1 MQFRHE
7 VQIVKVCS
15 QFVQIAVQ
23 CHEVLIAVLRSHC
36 GTNSFSFPH
45 ILCCCCSSLALH
57 FLDGQEGHEDHYQ
70 NNHQGQGSAEAA
82 SNVPLIMG
90 GQALGSEVRVV
101 SELCEAPQR
110 HRHRA
115 LERLGLGAGE
125 GGGKDVEGHQGQQ
138 GHEGDEG
145 QEVSGAAWRR
155 SNEGHE
161 GPLERRPKS
170 ERSVCASL
178 SSQCSGPPLI
188 ADKMFSEIV
197 ARVCCLAPAID
208 RFDCMFMT
216 NCAWLA
222 MLSLVYMALL
232 TLAAIRYNEYSLSGN
247 SLHRC
252 HACDVQVDVLLAL
265 EFLSSNIVCVRHG
278 GRHSTCEAGS
288 QRRCPTEV
296 LT

>member
-1 MQFRHE
+1 MFSE
-7 VQIVKVCS
+7 IVARVC
-15 QFVQIAVQ
+15 
-23 CHEVLIAVLRSHC
+23 CL
-36 GTNSFSFPH
+36 
-45 ILCCCCSSLALH
+45 
-57 FLDGQEGHEDHYQ
+57 
-70 NNHQGQGSAEAA
+70 
-82 SNVPLIMG
+82 
-90 GQALGSEVRVV
+90 
-101 SELCEAPQR
+101 APQIDR
-110 HRHRA
+110 FDCMFMTNCAWLAMLSLVYMA
-115 LERLGLGAGE
+115 LLTL
-125 GGGKDVEGHQGQQ
+125 
-138 GHEGDEG
+138 
-145 QEVSGAAWRR
+145 AAIRY
-155 SNEGHE
+155 NEY
-161 GPLERRPKS
+161 
-170 ERSVCASL
+170 SL
-178 SSQCSGPPLI
+178 SGNSLHRCHACDAPPLI
-188 ADKMFSEIV
+188 ADKMFSDIV

-252 HACDVQVDVLLAL
+252 HACDAQVDVLLAL

>member
-1 MQFRHE
+1 LQYSAAIAAQTHFRSPTFFAAAAAPLP
-7 VQIVKVCS
+7 C
-15 QFVQIAVQ
+15 
-23 CHEVLIAVLRSHC
+23 
-36 GTNSFSFPH
+36 TFSMAKKATKT
-45 ILCCCCSSLALH
+45 ITKTTTKGK
-57 FLDGQEGHEDHYQ
+57 GQQ
-70 NNHQGQGSAEAA
+70 K
-82 SNVPLIMG
+82 P
-90 GQALGSEVRVV
+90 QALYRSSWAGKHWGVRFEWFLSSVKLRNGIV
-101 SELCEAPQR
+101 TELWKGWAW
-110 HRHRA
+110 
-115 LERLGLGAGE
+115 GAGE
-125 GGGKDVEGHQGQQ
+125 GGKDVEGHQGQQ

-161 GPLERRPKS
+161 GPLERRPKR

-178 SSQCSGPPLI
+178 LSQFSGPPLI
-188 ADKMFSEIV
+188 ADKMFSENV

>member
-15 QFVQIAVQ
+15 QFVQIALQ

-57 FLDGQEGHEDHYQ
+57 FLDGQEDHEDHYQ

-101 SELCEAPQR
+101 SELCEAPRR

-115 LERLGLGAGE
+115 LEGLGLGAGE
-125 GGGKDVEGHQGQQ
+125 GSGKDVEGRQGQ
-138 GHEGDEG
+138 EC

-155 SNEGHE
+155 SIEGHE
-161 GPLERRPKS
+161 GPVGIEGQEVSGVSVHHCHLNFQGRRSLQTKCLA
-170 ERSVCASL
+170 RLLLVCVAL
-178 SSQCSGPPLI
+178 HHRLI
-188 ADKMFSEIV
+188 ASI
-197 ARVCCLAPAID
+197 
-208 RFDCMFMT
+208 
-216 NCAWLA
+216 
-222 MLSLVYMALL
+222 
-232 TLAAIRYNEYSLSGN
+232 
-247 SLHRC
+247 
-252 HACDVQVDVLLAL
+252 AC
-265 EFLSSNIVCVRHG
+265 S
-278 GRHSTCEAGS
+278 
-288 QRRCPTEV
+288 
-296 LT
+296 